1 MRPHREKLE
10 LDRNAPEISREWA
23 MVHLEVTRPQS
34 WKRTHITEVYA
45 MPLSCLANIKALF

>member
-23 MVHLEVTRPQS
+23 MGALRSDEATKLEERDYKGDREGIP
-34 WKRTHITEVYA
+34 HIH
-45 MPLSCLANIKALF
+45 PIP